1 VRLTVSPANAA
12 AFASAMAALGPFEP
26 RPLIAVGVS
35 GGPDSLALTLLMND
49 WAKSHGGAVLA
60 LTVDHGLRPEAAAE
74 ARQVGS
80 WLAARGIDH
89 HILTWT
95 GDKPGAGIQAAAR
108 AARYRLLADACAARG
123 ILHLAVAHH
132 ADDQAETVL
141 FRRERGSGPD
151 GLAGMTASRSLGAVR
166 LIRPLLAWPKD
177 RLIATCAE
185 FGQPYVE
192 DPSNRSPDYARPVLR
207 QRLAGDPDLRA
218 ALLKTALKAG
228 ETRRQLGKTVASTL
242 GRAVTIG
249 PGGFALIDRA
259 ELLKAP
265 PKPRHSA
272 LSAILRTVGGGAF
285 APDEAAVAR
294 LDEILQ
300 NQSFRGANLGG
311 CLVRPWRGA
320 LLVCRETARAAPP
333 ERLVAH
339 AWQRWDGR
347 FEVFAQDIDK
357 ISELTVGALGARG
370 WATVPRRS
378 KSAFSAVAGAGLPAI
393 RNGEGVVS
401 IPSIGW
407 NETGSPR
414 VRCRLSPLWPLA
426 SETFTVVS
434 AGTDIMSDRGER
446 SRRN

>member
-1 VRLTVSPANAA
+1 MRLTLPADSA
-12 AFASAMAALGPFEP
+12 AFAIAMAALGPFEP

-49 WAKSHGGAVLA
+49 WARSHGGAVLA

-80 WLAARGIDH
+80 WLLGRGIDH
-89 HILTWT
+89 CILNWT

-108 AARYRLLADACAARG
+108 AARYRLLAEGCAARG

-166 LIRPLLAWPKD
+166 LIRPLLAWSKD

-192 DPSNRSPDYARPVLR
+192 DPSNRSPAYARPVLR
-207 QRLAGDPDLRA
+207 QRLSGDPELRA
-218 ALLKTALKAG
+218 ALLETALKAG
-228 ETRRQLGKTVASTL
+228 ETRHQMGKTDASTL

-249 PGGFALIDRA
+249 PDGVALVDRA
-259 ELLKAP
+259 ELFKAP
-265 PKPRHSA
+265 PEPRHSA

-294 LDEILQ
+294 LDEMLEK
-300 NQSFRGANLGG
+300 QSFRGANLAG
-311 CLVRPWRGA
+311 CLIRPWRGT
-320 LLVCRETARAAPP
+320 LLICREAVRAAPP
-333 ERLVAH
+333 EHLRPNV
-339 AWQRWDGR
+339 WEDWDGR
-347 FEVFAQDIDK
+347 FALRVQGSDTTTKF
-357 ISELTVGALGARG
+357 TVSAFGAKG
-370 WATVPRRS
+370 WSAVPRRL
-378 KSAFSAVAGAGLPAI
+378 KPGFPAVAGAGLPAI
-393 RNGEGVVS
+393 RDGGQVVS
-401 IPSIGW
+401 VPPIGW
-407 NETGSPR
+407 SEAGAPAIR
-414 VRCRLSPLWPLA
+414 YRLSPLWPLA

-434 AGTDIMSDRGER
+434 AGADIMSDRGER
-446 SRRN
+446 SRRQ